1 MWLINVALA
10 WALKKG
16 KFFVHKSDMIMVDNC
31 LTILQT
37 FLNNFQ
43 EIEGKTVKVPKDFEP
58 MAGNMCLFS
67 VVWGIG
73 GALEETSRKPF
84 SDLISKLIT

>member
-1 MWLINVALA
+1 
-10 WALKKG
+10 
-16 KFFVHKSDMIMVDNC
+16 MIMVDNC

-37 FLNNFQ
+37 FFNSFQ
-43 EIEGKTVKVPKDFEP
+43 EIEGKDVKVPKDFEA

-73 GALEETSRKPF
+73 GTLEETSRKPF
-84 SDLISKLIT
+84 SELV